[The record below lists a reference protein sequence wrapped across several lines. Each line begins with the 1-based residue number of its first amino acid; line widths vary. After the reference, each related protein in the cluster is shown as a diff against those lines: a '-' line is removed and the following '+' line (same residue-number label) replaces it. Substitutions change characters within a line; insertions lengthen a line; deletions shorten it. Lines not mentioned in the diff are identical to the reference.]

1 MGVVRTPGSS
11 TTEML
16 SRVADN
22 LYWMS
27 RYVER
32 AEGVTRLVEVN
43 RDTHLESS
51 AGGLQRDYWKS
62 ALNAMCAIDD
72 FANDE
77 INDEELFIL
86 FSKNWT
92 SSLLTCVNMARENG
106 RMVRDQLSEEIW
118 VELNNLFLFLNAPSL
133 QDEFTQD
140 PEKFFRRVIR
150 FSLVFQGLADATIHH
165 DEGWRFMSLGKYL
178 ERSDQTS
185 RVLDTLTFLDGEPT
199 RLDLIGALR
208 SCSALSAY
216 RKRYH
221 GELTLRNVADFLLFS
236 KDFPASLRFAVSRID
251 ILLHEIS
258 GVPMGNF
265 SNEAERLAGSA
276 LAQLNFSGIDSLL
289 SDGLHQSID
298 QLQRKLIDVGQS
310 IFETYVLL
318 PFEIK
323 NASLPIASQ
332 RQMQQQ

>member
-1 MGVVRTPGSS
+1 
-11 TTEML
+11 
-16 SRVADN
+16 
-22 LYWMS
+22 MS

-51 AGGLQRDYWKS
+51 AGGIQRDYWKS

-216 RKRYH
+216 RKRYL
-221 GELTLRNVADFLLFS
+221 ENLPCNVADFLLFS
-236 KDFPASLRFAVSRID
+236 KDFPRSLRFAVSRID